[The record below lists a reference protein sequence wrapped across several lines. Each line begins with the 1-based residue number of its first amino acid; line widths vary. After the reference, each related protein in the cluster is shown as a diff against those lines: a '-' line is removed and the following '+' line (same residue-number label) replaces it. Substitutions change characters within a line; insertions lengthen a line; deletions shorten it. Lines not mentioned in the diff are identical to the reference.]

1 MLQPDFQAP
10 VLRTVGSAVSTLM
23 RGLLIVGL
31 NSRSEPVICGY
42 SGIVLFPFYTNP
54 VLLNTFCLD
63 M

>member
-23 RGLLIVGL
+23 RGLLIIGL

-54 VLLNTFCLD
+54 VL
-63 M
+63 